1 MPIYLDT
8 AASTALDP
16 QVLEIMLQALGADG
30 DFANPSSGEHEP
42 GRHAAEAVEGAR
54 ARVAK
59 ELGCGHDE
67 IVFTSGATES
77 INLALR
83 GVALANRAQGR
94 HIVTSQIEHKATLA
108 CCAALER
115 DGFDVTYVPP
125 DAGGQVDP
133 DAVAAALRD
142 DSLLVSVMHTNNETG
157 VIQPIDEIAEVAARQ
172 GVLLHVDAAQA
183 AGKFRLHLEEQ
194 QIDLLSLSAHK
205 FHGPKGAG
213 CLAIRDRSRLRL
225 QPLAY
230 GGGQEF
236 GLRPGTQATHQ
247 ILGLAA
253 ALELAARR
261 RASDLEMVAQLKAHF
276 VGRISAE
283 LPVRLQGN
291 AARVSPYI
299 ANLSIVGIRSDA
311 LINQTSAEIAIA
323 SGAACSAGTYE
334 PSPVLRAMGVEG
346 DTLYGAVRVSFD
358 RNHTTADMDR
368 AAAAIVAAV
377 RRIRELNA

>member
-16 QVLEIMLQALGADG
+16 KVLDVMLQALGAG
-30 DFANPSSGEHEP
+30 ADFANPSSGEHEP

-54 ARVAK
+54 ARVAR
-59 ELGCGHDE
+59 ELGCGSDE
-67 IVFTSGATES
+67 IIFTSGATES

-115 DGFDVTYVPP
+115 DGFEVTYVPP
-125 DAGGQVDP
+125 DRGGRIDA
-133 DAVAAALRD
+133 DAVAAALRND
-142 DSLLVSVMHTNNETG
+142 TLLVSVMHTNNETG
-157 VIQPIDEIAEVAARQ
+157 VIQPVGEIADAAARH

-183 AGKFRLHLEEQ
+183 AGKFQLHLDEQ

-213 CLAIRDRSRLRL
+213 CLAIRDRKRLRL

-236 GLRPGTQATHQ
+236 GLRPGTQPTHQ

-253 ALELAARR
+253 ALELAADR
-261 RASDLEMVAQLKAHF
+261 RAADLEAVTRIKAHF
-276 VGRISAE
+276 VSRLSAD
-283 LPVRLQGN
+283 LPITVHGN
-291 AARVSPYI
+291 PSCVSPYI
-299 ANLSIVGIRSDA
+299 VNFSIAGIRSDA
-311 LINQTSAEIAIA
+311 LINQASADIAIA
-323 SGAACSAGTYE
+323 SGSACSSGAYE
-334 PSPVLRAMGVEG
+334 PSPVLRAMGVDG
-346 DTLYGAVRVSFD
+346 DALYGAVRVSFD
-358 RNHTTADMDR
+358 RNHTPADMDR
-368 AAAAIVAAV
+368 AVGAIVAAV
-377 RRIRELNA
+377 GRIRELDA